1 MRRHPAR
8 RTAGDPASRR
18 LSGVGACGPRPR
30 VRRDRG
36 DDVRPLL
43 FGLSAGQRHTDGAG
57 SGDRLGPRPHAARHR
72 FVPGPAVRLRV
83 REQPHRPRVLRWD
96 FPTTSRSS
104 SVSWTSAAPRSKI
117 PGVSRSGSNALSPCW
132 VGTGCGP
139 RPIAGSSG
147 FRSTRRGRS
156 SVPLWRAPGWHPDD
170 PLPPAQSESRCLTA
184 VGITICSLLHY
195 GTASR
200 CEWRTDTGRLDSSSL
215 DDSSGSTCCLDLS
228 ARCNVF
234 LALCLALILTA
245 STSSTGIHS
254 SFSADSMRSRSSS
267 SRYSNCRSSASRINS
282 MPSANHSV
290 IQHRSPSP

>member
-1 MRRHPAR
+1 M
-8 RTAGDPASRR
+8 
-18 LSGVGACGPRPR
+18 
-30 VRRDRG
+30 
-36 DDVRPLL
+36 
-43 FGLSAGQRHTDGAG
+43 
-57 SGDRLGPRPHAARHR
+57 
-72 FVPGPAVRLRV
+72 
-83 REQPHRPRVLRWD
+83 
-96 FPTTSRSS
+96 
-104 SVSWTSAAPRSKI
+104 
-117 PGVSRSGSNALSPCW
+117 
-132 VGTGCGP
+132 
-139 RPIAGSSG
+139 
-147 FRSTRRGRS
+147 
-156 SVPLWRAPGWHPDD
+156 PLWRAPGWHPDD

-195 GTASR
+195 RTASR

-290 IQHRSPSP
+290 IHRYHRSSHSKCNLCAARGRAPGWGNDSGSDASVQPPIPLHQCSLRSPRTKCPALPSTGRFSRRSR